1 MLTKAN
7 RLMRL
12 ILNQFR
18 YIDREMQPDQNKKSG
33 QAELKFA

>member
-1 MLTKAN
+1 MLTKAK

-18 YIDREMQPDQNKKSG
+18 YIDREMQPDQNKN
-33 QAELKFA
+33 QAKPN